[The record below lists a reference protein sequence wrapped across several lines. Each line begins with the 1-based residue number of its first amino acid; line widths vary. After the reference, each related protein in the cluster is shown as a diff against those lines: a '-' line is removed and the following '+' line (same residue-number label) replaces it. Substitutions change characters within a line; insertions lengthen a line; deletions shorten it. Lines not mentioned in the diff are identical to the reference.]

1 MIPMIIA
8 GASYRGEY
16 LGQLL
21 TETGEVEL
29 TACVDPITTRADYLI
44 EKNGWTG
51 CRTFADISEALAAV
65 PSEAVIVASSD
76 PYHAAVAIPALEAG
90 KFVYCEKPLDTT
102 LEKCRNL
109 AAADRAVGGKT
120 FVGLNLRFAPTYAR
134 IKQLIDDGAIGRV
147 LTIQAD
153 EFYMNGRTY
162 FRRWNRKPENGGLW
176 LSKCTHDFD
185 IILWMAG
192 AKPLEVYAA
201 GRRSYYAPRPDA
213 AQYCRDC
220 ALRPDCP
227 DAAGEPDGLVK
238 LTEEATGQPYDLCL
252 FNSDG
257 DTFDHGMATI
267 RHENEI
273 YSTLTC
279 NVVAGFTNR
288 RLRVSGTKGTID
300 GALDGATTVTLY
312 RRDPSEV
319 EEIPLESGE
328 GSHGGADGQLPREFI
343 RFIRGE
349 GEPRCRPDEAA
360 QSVRLGLAATRACA
374 EHRAVPMSEF
384 PW

>member
-29 TACVDPITTRADYLI
+29 TACVDPITARADYLI

-51 CRTFADISEALAAV
+51 CRTFATLAEALEAV
-65 PSEAVIVASSD
+65 PSEAVVVAASD
-76 PYHAAVAIPALEAG
+76 PYHAELAIPSLQAG

-102 LEKCRNL
+102 LEKCRKL
-109 AAADRAVGGKT
+109 ADVDRAAGGKT
-120 FVGLNLRFAPTYAR
+120 FVGLNLRFAPMYAK
-134 IKQLIDDGAIGRV
+134 IKALIDDGAIGRV

-162 FRRWNRKPENGGLW
+162 FRRWNRKLENGGLW
-176 LSKCTHDFD
+176 ISKCTHDLD
-185 IILWMAG
+185 IILWLAG
-192 AKPLEVYAA
+192 APPLEVYAA
-201 GRRSYYAPRPDA
+201 GRRSHYVPRPDA

-227 DAAGEPDGLVK
+227 DAAGEPDGLMQV
-238 LTEEATGQPYDLCL
+238 TEKATGQPADLCL

-279 NVVAGFTNR
+279 NVVAGFTDR

-300 GALDGATTVTLY
+300 GSLENAASVTLY
-312 RRDPSEV
+312 RRDPSAV
-319 EEIPLESGE
+319 EEIPLDSGE
-328 GSHGGADGQLPREFI
+328 GSHGGADGVLPREFI
-343 RFIRGE
+343 RFLRGE

-360 QSVRLGLAATRACA
+360 QSVRVGLAATRACA
-374 EHRAVPMSEF
+374 EHRSVAMSEF

>member
-21 TETGEVEL
+21 KETGEVEL
-29 TACVDPITTRADYLI
+29 TACVDPIMTRADYLI

-51 CRTFADISEALAAV
+51 CRSFADISAALEAV

-76 PYHAAVAIPALEAG
+76 PYHAAVAIPALQAG

-109 AAADRAVGGKT
+109 AAADRAAGGKT
-120 FVGLNLRFAPTYAR
+120 FVGLNLRFAPMYA
-134 IKQLIDDGAIGRV
+134 KMKALIDDGAVGRV

-153 EFYMNGRTY
+153 EFYNGGRTY

-192 AKPLEVYAA
+192 AHPLEVYAA

-213 AQYCRDC
+213 AQRCRDC

-227 DAAGEPDGLVK
+227 DAAGEPHPLAK
-238 LTEEATGQPYDLCL
+238 LTEEATGEPYDLCL

-257 DTFDHGMATI
+257 DTFDHAMATI
-267 RHENEI
+267 RHENDI

-279 NVVAGFTNR
+279 SVVAGFTDR

-300 GALDGATTVTLY
+300 GALDGAKTVTLY
-312 RRDPSEV
+312 RRDPSAV
-319 EEIPLESGE
+319 EEIPLDSGE

-343 RFIRGE
+343 RFMRGE
-349 GEPRCRPDEAA
+349 GEPRCRPDEAT
-360 QSVRLGLAATRACA
+360 QSVRLGLAATRASTK
-374 EHRAVPMSEF
+374 HRAVAMSEF